1 VAACNSRKKERK
13 EKEKKIELTMTKKI
27 APLKEVGTTMTN
39 LKTSRRAIFCHHKSL
54 HKPLKDGEATYTLT
68 HVLRSHATFI
78 YILKFQI
85 ALKPT

>member
-1 VAACNSRKKERK
+1 MQFEKKREK
-13 EKEKKIELTMTKKI
+13 KKEKKIELTMTKKI
-27 APLKEVGTTMTN
+27 APLKEVGTTMKN

-54 HKPLKDGEATYTLT
+54 HEPLKDDEAAFTLT
-68 HVLRSHATFI
+68 HMLRSHATFI